1 MSQQQNE
8 LVTEPVILNMGPHHP
23 STHGV
28 FRMRVALDG
37 ETIVDMEPVLGYLHR
52 GIEKLAEAKTY
63 VQVVTLTDRQDYV
76 AAMTNNM
83 AYVMAVE
90 KLSGIKV
97 PERAEYIRVIMAEL
111 MRIASH
117 LMAIGFFLNDLGVF
131 QTVIVYCFRE
141 REKVLDLFEMAS
153 GQRINFSYMRPG
165 GVIQDLPPQFIPQLK
180 QLLAELPGYFDEY
193 EQLINEN
200 EIVLART
207 KELGVLPADK
217 AINASASG
225 PVLRGS
231 GVAFDL
237 RKADPYSAYPRFQF
251 DIPTGTRGDAYDRY
265 LVRVAEM
272 RQSLRILQQAVE
284 QMPTGPHRTR
294 TPWLIRPPAGD
305 AYAHIESPKG
315 VLGVYLVSDTG
326 ISPYRY
332 KVRPPSLINLTT
344 LRDLVVGCK
353 LADCIVIFG
362 SIDVNMGEVDR

>member
-1 MSQQQNE
+1 MSQQE
-8 LVTEPVILNMGPHHP
+8 EVLATEPMILNMGPHHP

-28 FRMRVALDG
+28 FRMRVALEG
-37 ETIVDMEPVLGYLHR
+37 EVIVDMEPVFGYLHR

-76 AAMTNNM
+76 AAMTNNL

-90 KLSGIKV
+90 KLAGIPV

-117 LMAIGFFLNDLGVF
+117 LVAIGFFLNDLGVF
-131 QTVIVYCFRE
+131 QTVLLYTFRE
-141 REKVLDLFEMAS
+141 RERILDLLEMAS

-165 GVIQDLPPQFIPQLK
+165 GVVQDLPPEFIPRLRE
-180 QLLAELPGYFDEY
+180 LLRELPGYFDEY

-207 KELGVLPADK
+207 KELGVLPAAK
-217 AINASASG
+217 AVNASASG

-231 GVAFDL
+231 GVPFDL
-237 RKADPYSAYPRFQF
+237 RKADPYSVYPRFQF
-251 DIPTGTRGDAYDRY
+251 DVPTGSIGDAYDRY

-272 RQSLRILQQAVE
+272 RQSVRILEQAVATL
-284 QMPTGPHRTR
+284 PAGPHRTR
-294 TPWLIRPPAGD
+294 TPWLVRPPVGE

-315 VLGVYLVSDTG
+315 MLGVYLVSDTG

-344 LRDLVVGCK
+344 LRDLVIGCK
-353 LADCIVIFG
+353 VADCIVVFG
-362 SIDVNMGEVDR
+362 SIDINMGEVDR

>member
-1 MSQQQNE
+1 MNQPE
-8 LVTEPVILNMGPHHP
+8 ETLVTEPVILNLGPHHP

-28 FRMRVALDG
+28 CRLRVALDG
-37 ETIVDMEPVLGYLHR
+37 EEVVDMEPVFGYLHR

-63 VQVVTLTDRQDYV
+63 TQVVTLTDRQDYL
-76 AAMTNNM
+76 AAMTNNL

-90 KLSGIKV
+90 KLADIRV
-97 PERAEYIRVIMAEL
+97 PERAEYIRVIMSEF

-165 GVIQDLPPQFIPQLK
+165 GVVQDLPAEFIPRARQLID
-180 QLLAELPGYFDEY
+180 ELPTYFDEY
-193 EQLINEN
+193 EGLINDN

-207 KELGVLPADK
+207 KELGVLPAEK

-231 GVAFDL
+231 GVPFDL
-237 RKADPYSAYPRFQF
+237 RKADPYSVYPRFQF

-265 LVRVAEM
+265 LVKVAEM
-272 RQSLRILQQAVE
+272 RQSLRIIKQALD
-284 QMPTGPHRTR
+284 QLPSGPHRTR
-294 TPWLIRPPAGD
+294 TPWLIRPPAGE

-315 VLGVYLVSDTG
+315 ILGVYLVSDTG

-344 LRDLVVGCK
+344 LRDLAVGSK
-353 LADCIVIFG
+353 LADLVVIFG
-362 SIDVNMGEVDR
+362 SIDVNMGEVDH